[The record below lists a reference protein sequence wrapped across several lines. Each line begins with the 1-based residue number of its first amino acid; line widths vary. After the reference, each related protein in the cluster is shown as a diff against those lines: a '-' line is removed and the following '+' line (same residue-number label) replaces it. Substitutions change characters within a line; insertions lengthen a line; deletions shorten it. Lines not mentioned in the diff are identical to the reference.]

1 MTLDPVQTAIYASWA
16 TTGLG
21 LALWVWS
28 WFGVKDPIQKIRFV
42 DCGIVLVFA
51 STLLRIVTQERAM
64 TMIDWALILLSP
76 LFIAAALWR
85 LARTA
90 QPGGR

>member
-16 TTGLG
+16 ATGLG

-64 TMIDWALILLSP
+64 TAIDWGLMLLSP

-85 LARTA
+85 LARTG
-90 QPGGR
+90 QLKS